1 MLRALSSGVSGIQ
14 QFQNRLDVIG
24 NNIAN
29 SNTIAFKAARTDF
42 ADAFSQTLQV
52 SSASSSGAGQ
62 SGMQVGSGVNTAA
75 VKNIFTQGALN
86 RTGVGTDL
94 AISGDGFFIV
104 RDPVSGID
112 YATRAGDFR
121 LDANGFLITNKG
133 MRVQGFDT
141 GNNTSVGSRGDIR
154 INADPGFVPATI
166 DPAATMTTFSI
177 AKNGTVNV
185 QMSDGSEFLRATITL
200 QRFNDTQALLKQGD
214 NLFSGIG
221 AAGPL
226 GGTTSPQ
233 AEIPGTNGL
242 GEIQA
247 NSLEL
252 SNVDLANE
260 FANLISTQRGFQASA
275 RIITVSDEIL
285 QELVNLKR

>member
-1 MLRALSSGVSGIQ
+1 MLRALTSGVSGIQ
-14 QFQNRLDVIG
+14 QFQNRIDVIG

-29 SNTIAFKAARTDF
+29 SNTIAFKSARTDF

-52 SSASSSGAGQ
+52 SSAGSSGSGQ
-62 SGMQVGSGVNTAA
+62 AGMQVGSGVTTAA

-94 AISGDGFFIV
+94 AIDGDGFFIV
-104 RDPVSGID
+104 KDPVSGSE

-121 LDANGFLITNKG
+121 LDANGYLITNRG
-133 MRVQGFDT
+133 LRVQGYNT
-141 GNNTSVGSRGDIR
+141 INNTSAGPRGDIQ
-154 INADPGFVPATI
+154 IDAQAIYLPATT
-166 DPAATMTTFSI
+166 DPTATMSTFSI
-177 AKNGTVNV
+177 TKDGSVSV
-185 QMSDGSEFLRATITL
+185 QMSDGTAFTRATILL
-200 QRFNDTQALLKQGD
+200 QRFSDPQALLKEGD

-226 GGTTSPQ
+226 GGTSSPQ
-233 AEIPGTNGL
+233 SEIPGTNGL
-242 GEIQA
+242 GDIVSSA
-247 NSLEL
+247 LEL

-260 FANLISTQRGFQASA
+260 FANLIATQRGFQASA